1 MSPKGLRATVRAAK
15 RCRPLWH
22 HIALKTD
29 IPIPTQFLPF
39 QRPGADLK
47 SRPTGADPIVAIGF
61 AAKRSAMSKTGC
73 WIFAGA
79 ALMIAIITIPIW
91 GMGPAVYLDSE
102 RTIRT
107 SKASPDDSKIATV
120 EEIVVG
126 GVPSIVI
133 IVRDRWLP
141 SWYFT
146 GCVAS
151 SHYEDVDVSVEW
163 ISNTAIKV
171 LSEAEPSYWNAGR
184 APFRNAPCTGIS
196 TMPIRVAAK

>member
-1 MSPKGLRATVRAAK
+1 VAKSEVGKRSRYLPGSFNGLLAR
-15 RCRPLWH
+15 
-22 HIALKTD
+22 
-29 IPIPTQFLPF
+29 
-39 QRPGADLK
+39 
-47 SRPTGADPIVAIGF
+47 TGDSEADPIVAIGF
-61 AAKRSAMSKTGC
+61 AAKRSAMSKIGC

-107 SKASPDDSKIATV
+107 SKASPDDSKIASV

-146 GCVAS
+146 GCVVS

-163 ISNTAIKV
+163 VSNTTIKV

-196 TMPIRVAAK
+196 TMLISLAAK